1 MVVAPKQERHL
12 NVGTMSTILL
22 VDDEIDSLWLF
33 KLVLE
38 ERGHH
43 VIVAEDGKTAL
54 AKASRC
60 LPDLIV
66 TDWNMPGTDG
76 VELCQRLKC
85 YPALA
90 QIPVV
95 MSSGRTPPADKSA
108 LWNVFIRKPVELETL
123 ESAVDSLL
131 MMRLAGP
138 QSRTNAPAP
147 PAARWQPV
155 PWKLWV

>member
-1 MVVAPKQERHL
+1 
-12 NVGTMSTILL
+12 MSTILL
-22 VDDEIDSLWLF
+22 VDDEVDSLWLF

-43 VIVAEDGKTAL
+43 VIVAEDGNAAL
-54 AKASRC
+54 AKASRW

-95 MSSGRTPPADKSA
+95 MASGQTPPAQKST
-108 LWNVFIRKPVELETL
+108 LWNVFISKPVELETL
-123 ESAVDSLL
+123 ESVIDSLL
-131 MMRLAGP
+131 MQRLAGP
-138 QSRTNAPAP
+138 RPGTNVPAP
-147 PAARWQPV
+147 PASRWLPI
-155 PWKLWV
+155 PRKLWV

>member
-1 MVVAPKQERHL
+1 
-12 NVGTMSTILL
+12 MSTILL
-22 VDDEIDSLWLF
+22 VDDEVDSLWLF

-43 VIVAEDGKTAL
+43 VITAENGGAAL
-54 AKASRC
+54 SKASRC

-95 MSSGRTPPADKSA
+95 MSSGETPPADKAA
-108 LWNVFIRKPVELETL
+108 LWNVFIQKPVELDKLET
-123 ESAVDSLL
+123 VIDSLL
-131 MMRLAGP
+131 MQRLSGP
-138 QSRTNAPAP
+138 TRHGYEVPGP
-147 PAARWQPV
+147 PAGRWLSM
-155 PWKLWV
+155 PWKLWF

>member
-1 MVVAPKQERHL
+1 
-12 NVGTMSTILL
+12 MSTILL
-22 VDDEIDSLWLF
+22 VDDEVDSLWLF

-43 VIVAEDGKTAL
+43 VIVAQDGNAAL
-54 AKASRC
+54 AKASRW

-95 MSSGRTPPADKSA
+95 MSSGQTPPAEKSA
-108 LWNVFIRKPVELETL
+108 LWNVFIRKPVELDTL
-123 ESAVDSLL
+123 ESVIDSLL
-131 MMRLAGP
+131 MRRLAGP
-138 QSRTNAPAP
+138 RPETHVPAP
-147 PAARWQPV
+147 PASRWLPI
-155 PWKLWV
+155 PRKLWA

>member
-1 MVVAPKQERHL
+1 
-12 NVGTMSTILL
+12 MSTILL
-22 VDDEIDSLWLF
+22 VDDEVDSLWLF

-43 VIVAEDGKTAL
+43 VIVAQDGNAAL
-54 AKASRC
+54 AKASRW

-95 MSSGRTPPADKSA
+95 MSSGQTPPAEKSA
-108 LWNVFIRKPVELETL
+108 LWNVFISKPVELETL
-123 ESAVDSLL
+123 ESVIDSLL
-131 MMRLAGP
+131 MQRLAGP
-138 QSRTNAPAP
+138 RPGTNVPAP
-147 PAARWQPV
+147 PASRWLPI
-155 PWKLWV
+155 PRKLWV

>member
-1 MVVAPKQERHL
+1 
-12 NVGTMSTILL
+12 MSTILL
-22 VDDEIDSLWLF
+22 VDDEVDSLWLY

-43 VIVAEDGKTAL
+43 VIIAEDGQTAL
-54 AKASRC
+54 AKASRY

-95 MSSGRTPPADKSA
+95 MSSGQTPPADKSA
-108 LWNVFIRKPVELETL
+108 LWNVFISKPVGLDTL
-123 ESAVDSLL
+123 ESIIDSLL
-131 MMRLAGP
+131 MQRLAGP
-138 QSRTNAPAP
+138 RPRTHVP
-147 PAARWQPV
+147 PPPTARWQPA

>member
-1 MVVAPKQERHL
+1 
-12 NVGTMSTILL
+12 MSTILL
-22 VDDEIDSLWLF
+22 VDDEVDSLWLF

-43 VIVAEDGKTAL
+43 VMVAENGSAAL
-54 AKASRC
+54 EKASRYI
-60 LPDLIV
+60 PDLIV

-90 QIPVV
+90 QIPIV
-95 MSSGRTPPADKSA
+95 MASGQTPPMEKSA
-108 LWNVFIRKPVELETL
+108 LWNVFIQKPVELDTL
-123 ESAVDSLL
+123 ESAIDSLL
-131 MMRLAGP
+131 LQRLPAPERG
-138 QSRTNAPAP
+138 AHVPAP

-155 PWKLWV
+155 PWKLWG

>member
-1 MVVAPKQERHL
+1 
-12 NVGTMSTILL
+12 MSTILL
-22 VDDEIDSLWLF
+22 VDDEVDSLWLF

-43 VIVAEDGKTAL
+43 VIVAQDGNAAL
-54 AKASRC
+54 AKASRW

-95 MSSGRTPPADKSA
+95 MSSGQTPPTEKSA
-108 LWNVFIRKPVELETL
+108 LWNVFISKPVELETL
-123 ESAVDSLL
+123 ESVIDSLL
-131 MMRLAGP
+131 MQRLAGP
-138 QSRTNAPAP
+138 RPGTNVPAP
-147 PAARWQPV
+147 PASRWLPI
-155 PWKLWV
+155 PRKLWV

>member
-1 MVVAPKQERHL
+1 
-12 NVGTMSTILL
+12 MSTILL
-22 VDDEIDSLWLF
+22 VDDEVDSLWLF

-38 ERGHH
+38 ERGYH
-43 VIVAEDGKTAL
+43 VIVAEDGNAAL
-54 AKASRC
+54 AKASRW

-95 MSSGRTPPADKSA
+95 MASGQTPPAQKST
-108 LWNVFIRKPVELETL
+108 LWNVFISKPVEFDTL
-123 ESAVDSLL
+123 ESVIDSLL
-131 MMRLAGP
+131 MKRLAGP
-138 QSRTNAPAP
+138 RPGTHVPAP
-147 PAARWQPV
+147 PASRWLPI
-155 PWKLWV
+155 PRKLWA

>member
-1 MVVAPKQERHL
+1 
-12 NVGTMSTILL
+12 MSTILL
-22 VDDEIDSLWLF
+22 VDDEVDSLWLF

-43 VIVAEDGKTAL
+43 VIVAQDGNAAL
-54 AKASRC
+54 AKASRW

-95 MSSGRTPPADKSA
+95 MSSGQTPPTENSA
-108 LWNVFIRKPVELETL
+108 LWNVFISKPVELETL
-123 ESAVDSLL
+123 ESVIDSLL
-131 MMRLAGP
+131 MQRLAGP
-138 QSRTNAPAP
+138 RPGTNVPAP
-147 PAARWQPV
+147 PASRWLPI
-155 PWKLWV
+155 PRKLWV

>member
-1 MVVAPKQERHL
+1 
-12 NVGTMSTILL
+12 MSTILL
-22 VDDEIDSLWLF
+22 VDDEADSLWLY

-43 VIVAEDGKTAL
+43 VIIAEDGHAAL
-54 AKASRC
+54 AKASRY

-66 TDWNMPGTDG
+66 TDWNMPGIDG

-95 MSSGRTPPADKSA
+95 MSSGQTPPADKSA
-108 LWNVFIRKPVELETL
+108 LWNVFISKPVGLDTL
-123 ESAVDSLL
+123 ESVIDSLL
-131 MMRLAGP
+131 MQRLAGP
-138 QSRTNAPAP
+138 RPRTNAPAP
-147 PAARWQPV
+147 PTARWQPA

>member
-1 MVVAPKQERHL
+1 
-12 NVGTMSTILL
+12 MSTILL
-22 VDDEIDSLWLF
+22 VDDEVDSLWLF

-38 ERGHH
+38 ERGYH
-43 VIVAEDGKTAL
+43 VIVAEDGNAAL

-95 MSSGRTPPADKSA
+95 MSSGQTPPAEKSA
-108 LWNVFIRKPVELETL
+108 LWNVFISKPVEFDTL
-123 ESAVDSLL
+123 ESVIDSLL
-131 MMRLAGP
+131 MKRLAGP
-138 QSRTNAPAP
+138 RPGTHVPAP
-147 PAARWQPV
+147 PASRWLPI
-155 PWKLWV
+155 PRKLWA

>member
-1 MVVAPKQERHL
+1 
-12 NVGTMSTILL
+12 MSTILL

-33 KLVLE
+33 RLVLQ
-38 ERGHH
+38 ERGYH
-43 VIVAEDGKTAL
+43 VIVAADGSAAL
-54 AKASRC
+54 VQASRY

-95 MSSGRTPPADKSA
+95 MASGRTPPAEQSA
-108 LWNVFIRKPVELETL
+108 LWNVFMSKPVELEKL
-123 ESAVDSLL
+123 ESVIDSLL
-131 MMRLAGP
+131 MKRLAAPRHG
-138 QSRTNAPAP
+138 TNVPAP
-147 PAARWQPV
+147 PAARWLPV
-155 PWKLWV
+155 PRKLWM

>member
-1 MVVAPKQERHL
+1 
-12 NVGTMSTILL
+12 MSTILL

-33 KLVLE
+33 RLVLQ
-38 ERGHH
+38 ERGYH
-43 VIVAEDGKTAL
+43 VIVAADGSAAL
-54 AKASRC
+54 VQASRY

-95 MSSGRTPPADKSA
+95 MASGRTPPAEQSA
-108 LWNVFIRKPVELETL
+108 LWNVFI
-123 ESAVDSLL
+123 DSLL
-131 MMRLAGP
+131 MKRLAAPRHG
-138 QSRTNAPAP
+138 TNVPAP
-147 PAARWQPV
+147 PAARWLPV
-155 PWKLWV
+155 PRKLWM

>member
-1 MVVAPKQERHL
+1 
-12 NVGTMSTILL
+12 MSTILL
-22 VDDEIDSLWLF
+22 VDDEVDSLWLF

-38 ERGHH
+38 ERGYH
-43 VIVAEDGKTAL
+43 VIVAEDGNAAL

-95 MSSGRTPPADKSA
+95 MSSGQTPVGSSPSSTRPEMPCSSMTNGSA
-108 LWNVFIRKPVELETL
+108 
-123 ESAVDSLL
+123 
-131 MMRLAGP
+131 
-138 QSRTNAPAP
+138 TNPNWSKWP
-147 PAARWQPV
+147 PM
-155 PWKLWV
+155 

>member
-1 MVVAPKQERHL
+1 
-12 NVGTMSTILL
+12 MSTILL
-22 VDDEIDSLWLF
+22 VDDEVDSLWLY

-43 VIVAEDGKTAL
+43 VIIAQDGQAAL
-54 AKASRC
+54 AKASRY

-95 MSSGRTPPADKSA
+95 MSSGQTPPAEKSA
-108 LWNVFIRKPVELETL
+108 LWNVFISKPVELDTL
-123 ESAVDSLL
+123 ESVIDSLL
-131 MMRLAGP
+131 MHRLAGP
-138 QSRTNAPAP
+138 RPGTKVPAP
-147 PAARWQPV
+147 PASRWQPV